1 MGPLV
6 LLLLVAG
13 LAVPARDVGAA
24 HAPPLTTRRGVVASD
39 HAAAS
44 EVGARVL
51 AAGGNAVDAAAA
63 TALALGVVNPVSSGI
78 GGGGFAVVWSQ
89 QERKV
94 FIYDFRET
102 APAALGPEDFRVDG
116 KIDGV
121 RSRVGGLAV
130 GVPGEIAGLHRM
142 VTERGAWSWS
152 KVVGPAAR
160 LARDGFEAGWFF
172 VRAMGVVGPR
182 WPKDAAFDRARA
194 MGVLRG
200 APVQRGDRITRPE
213 LARTLQAIAA
223 RGPAAFYKGPIA
235 ADIVATVTR
244 AGGVL
249 TAADLAGYQVVMRE
263 PLWGEWRGMRL
274 ATMPLPSSGG
284 VVLLEML
291 GILDRTGI
299 DLAKL
304 GPSSSAALHVI
315 AEIQKHGFA
324 DRARFLGDDD
334 IARELAKRILAP
346 ERLATLARR
355 VSLDK
360 VQPHD
365 QYGGAGLGP
374 DALKPGKA
382 PAAPGKAPA
391 APGTK
396 LGGTSHVCVV
406 DKDGNAV
413 ALTSTVNGY
422 LGSGLVTA
430 GGITLNNEIDDFALE
445 PGGTNL
451 FGLTQS
457 ALNLV
462 APGKRP
468 LSSMA
473 PTLVFDGDKVV
484 GCAGGSGGPTILS
497 STLQVL
503 LGTFVFGLDAA
514 EAVGAPRV
522 HHQWEPDRLVVNP
535 DLPRDVVEGLERRGH
550 KVHVSESITAAQVI
564 RVLPDGTRE
573 AASDPRKG
581 GAPAAQDRGR

>member
-6 LLLLVAG
+6 LLLLAAG
-13 LAVPARDVGAA
+13 LVLPGDDARAA
-24 HAPPLTTRRGVVASD
+24 HAPPLTTRKGVVASD

-78 GGGGFAVVWSQ
+78 GGGGFAVVWLAK
-89 QERKV
+89 EKKV
-94 FIYDFRET
+94 RIYDFREI

-116 KIDGV
+116 KIDGAK
-121 RSRVGGLAV
+121 SRVGGLAV

-142 VTERGAWSWS
+142 VAQQGAWRWS
-152 KVVGPAAR
+152 KVVAPAVR
-160 LARDGFEAGWFF
+160 LARDGFEVGWFF
-172 VRAMGVVGPR
+172 ARAMRVVGPR
-182 WPKDAAFDRARA
+182 WPKDASFDRARA
-194 MGVLRG
+194 LGVVRG
-200 APVQRGDRITRPE
+200 APVERGDRVTRPE
-213 LARTLQAIAA
+213 LARTLQAIAT
-223 RGPAAFYKGPIA
+223 RGPAAFYRGPIA
-235 ADIVATVTR
+235 ADIVATITR
-244 AGGVL
+244 AGGVI
-249 TAADLAGYQVVMRE
+249 TAADLAGYQVVERE
-263 PLWGEWRGMRL
+263 PLWGAWRGMRL

-304 GPSSSAALHVI
+304 GPSSAAAMHVI

-334 IARELAKRILAP
+334 IARELAARMLAP
-346 ERLATLARR
+346 DRLAVLARR

-374 DALKPGKA
+374 DPVKVKPGAPAKA
-382 PAAPGKAPA
+382 PAAPGS
-391 APGTK
+391 K
-396 LGGTSHVCVV
+396 LGGTSHVCVI

-462 APGKRP
+462 GPGKRP

-473 PTLVFDGDKVV
+473 PTLVFEGDQVV

-503 LGTFVFGLDAA
+503 LGAFVFGLDASA
-514 EAVGAPRV
+514 AVGAPRV

-550 KVHVSESITAAQVI
+550 KVHVSESITAAQMI
-564 RVLPDGTRE
+564 RVQPGGIRE

-581 GAPAAQDRGR
+581 GTPAAQDIQR